1 MAGAGARAGLE
12 GRPYTIRKLIM
23 ETSEGP
29 SGSLTTYFAVYV
41 CILIISGLQI
51 LIAYQHIDG
60 SQMFLR
66 MLLLAI
72 LQAGLAITF
81 FMHMKSEKRN
91 LALFLLP
98 ATVFVLAMMNMIW
111 SDSFRLL
118 TMRPFAH

>member
-1 MAGAGARAGLE
+1 
-12 GRPYTIRKLIM
+12 M

-29 SGSLTTYFAVYV
+29 SGSITTYIVVYV
-41 CILIISGLQI
+41 CILAIAALQI
-51 LIAYQHIDG
+51 VIAYQNIDG
-60 SQMFLR
+60 AQMFLR

-81 FMHMKSEKRN
+81 FMHMKSERRN

-118 TMRPFAH
+118 NMRPFSH

>member
-1 MAGAGARAGLE
+1 
-12 GRPYTIRKLIM
+12 M

-29 SGSLTTYFAVYV
+29 SGGLTTYIVVYV
-41 CILIISGLQI
+41 CILALSGLQI
-51 LIAYQHIDG
+51 LIAYENIDG

-66 MLLLAI
+66 MLLVAI
-72 LQAGLAITF
+72 LQAGLAVTF

-118 TMRPFAH
+118 NMRPFAH

>member
-1 MAGAGARAGLE
+1 
-12 GRPYTIRKLIM
+12 M

-29 SGSLTTYFAVYV
+29 SGSMTTYIAVYV
-41 CILIISGLQI
+41 IILGVSALQI
-51 LIAYQHIDG
+51 LIAYSNVEG
-60 SQMFLR
+60 SRIFMR
-66 MLLLAI
+66 MLALAI
-72 LQAGLAITF
+72 VQAGLAITF

-118 TMRPFAH
+118 NMHPFAH

>member
-1 MAGAGARAGLE
+1 
-12 GRPYTIRKLIM
+12 M

-29 SGSLTTYFAVYV
+29 SGSVTTYLVVYIV
-41 CILIISGLQI
+41 ILAISALQI
-51 LIAYQHIDG
+51 LIAYSNVEG
-60 SQMFLR
+60 SRIFFR
-66 MLLLAI
+66 MLGLAI
-72 LQAGLAITF
+72 VQAGLAITF

-98 ATVFVLAMMNMIW
+98 ATLFVLAMMNMIW

>member
-1 MAGAGARAGLE
+1 
-12 GRPYTIRKLIM
+12 M

-29 SGSLTTYFAVYV
+29 SGSLVAYIVVYV
-41 CILIISGLQI
+41 TILVISALQI
-51 LIAYQHIDG
+51 LIAYSNIDA
-60 SQMFLR
+60 SRIVFR
-66 MLLLAI
+66 MLALAI
-72 LQAGLAITF
+72 VQAGLAITF

-98 ATVFVLAMMNMIW
+98 ATLFVLAMMNMIW

>member
-1 MAGAGARAGLE
+1 
-12 GRPYTIRKLIM
+12 M

-29 SGSLTTYFAVYV
+29 TGSVASYIAVYIA
-41 CILIISGLQI
+41 ILAISGLQI
-51 LIAYQHIDG
+51 LIAY
-60 SQMFLR
+60 SSVETSR
-66 MLLLAI
+66 MLFRMLALAI
-72 LQAGLAITF
+72 VQAGLAITF

-118 TMRPFAH
+118 TMRPFAN

>member
-1 MAGAGARAGLE
+1 
-12 GRPYTIRKLIM
+12 M

-29 SGSLTTYFAVYV
+29 SGSLTTYLVVYV

-72 LQAGLAITF
+72 MQAGLAITF
-81 FMHMKSEKRN
+81 FMHMKSEKRS

>member
-1 MAGAGARAGLE
+1 MD
-12 GRPYTIRKLIM
+12 
-23 ETSEGP
+23 TSEGP
-29 SGSLTTYFAVYV
+29 SGGLTTYIVVYV
-41 CILIISGLQI
+41 CILALSGLQI
-51 LIAYQHIDG
+51 LIAYENIDG

-66 MLLLAI
+66 MLLVAI
-72 LQAGLAITF
+72 LQAGLAVTF

-118 TMRPFAH
+118 NMRPFAH